1 MGGKIESSKG
11 QDRGRSIGREFDGV
25 AREKSGDQDQFL

>member
-11 QDRGRSIGREFDGV
+11 QERGWSVGREFDGV
-25 AREKSGDQDQFL
+25 AREKSGN